1 MQTLW
6 LSPTEFVTGDP
17 SLRLSYPYISHSYA
31 IVTCTS
37 PGDFKW
43 IFMGL
48 WLPEN
53 VAIEEIIVCYHI
65 SIQQTQQNQLSFIS
79 QIRLTEM
86 MTPDKAIII
95 HDDGTGLKDT
105 SPTCY
110 TSHVDGKVPS
120 AGSTIT
126 LALRLNFKNTTDK
139 IMLGAIG
146 VKVLSTIQ
154 NYYVNVMDF
163 GAKGDTKS
171 VSDGEIAAGTKTLT
185 SVTANFSLSD
195 VGKVVSVKGAEAGRV
210 LLSTTIANFDSPT
223 KVFLEAEASTS
234 VSSANVTWGTD
245 DSSAIQKAF
254 DAGTCIIFPSGTYI
268 CKEVSIQSNKTIEGL
283 GDVILKHP
291 DGQSG
296 NILASST
303 YATKGSI
310 IAGSRSL
317 TVDSSLGFNEGAVC
331 TILGAGGGH
340 MTQENVLVVDLGASG
355 TTLDVGTTS
364 HFPGSGVLV
373 VESEL
378 ILYTGTTVNSFTGCS
393 RGEFGT
399 VATSH
404 PVGTPIRLSK
414 YLVTTIENIS
424 GTDVTVKDP
433 AFLTVFN
440 APVVVGALRIAIR
453 HLEFDGNKGANSP
466 FNTFCVLFKGTRFFT
481 IEECIIKNADHGGIF
496 VTLSRDGLISDNYL
510 SDNGQPI
517 LQLGANIWVF
527 SNCHN
532 IKIARNIIGGGST
545 IGIAIDDRST
555 TAHYG
560 VGPCTDCIIDS
571 NLIDGKGEEGL
582 SIAIVVVGSSTNSV
596 INNQILNCQ
605 IGISIGE
612 NQGVPISEPCTNNL
626 VSFNVFSG
634 CSTGISAASGS
645 SNPICNNKMIGCEN
659 IISPGLNPH
668 YNNGIQTNFRIGT
681 AESARK

>member
-17 SLRLSYPYISHSYA
+17 SLRLSYPYISHSYT

-110 TSHVDGKVPS
+110 TSRVDGKVPS
-120 AGSTIT
+120 AGSTVT
-126 LALRLNFKNTTDK
+126 LALRLNFKNITDK

-171 VSDGEIAAGTKTLT
+171 VSDGEIAARTKTLT
-185 SVTANFSLSD
+185 SV
-195 VGKVVSVKGAEAGRV
+195 
-210 LLSTTIANFDSPT
+210 
-223 KVFLEAEASTS
+223 
-234 VSSANVTWGTD
+234 
-245 DSSAIQKAF
+245 
-254 DAGTCIIFPSGTYI
+254 
-268 CKEVSIQSNKTIEGL
+268 
-283 GDVILKHP
+283 
-291 DGQSG
+291 
-296 NILASST
+296 
-303 YATKGSI
+303 
-310 IAGSRSL
+310 
-317 TVDSSLGFNEGAVC
+317 

-355 TTLDVGTTS
+355 TTLDVGTTF

-378 ILYTGTTVNSFTGCS
+378 ISYTGTTVNSFTGCS

-433 AFLTVFN
+433 AFLTVSN

-453 HLEFDGNKGANSP
+453 HLQFDGNKGANSP

-681 AESARK
+681 AEFARK